1 LLVKLWSFVMEELLT
16 NPDFA
21 YLVLVGSV
29 LLASLALINPGTG
42 ILELLALVGL
52 ILAGVEIYFNEIN
65 PWALVLLVFGVFPF
79 LLAVRRSQKMRYLV
93 VAIASFVLGSA
104 FLFKGEGLQPAVNP
118 FLALIVSVL
127 SSGFMWIV
135 ISKSV
140 EASMAPPV
148 QDLGRLIGKMGETKT
163 DVHKEG
169 SVQVE
174 GELWSAR
181 SKQPIPMG
189 AQIRVL
195 SRDGFILDV
204 EQVEET

>member
-1 LLVKLWSFVMEELLT
+1 MEELLT

-42 ILELLALVGL
+42 ILELLALVAL

-65 PWALVLLVFGVFPF
+65 PWAFVLLVFGVFPF
-79 LLAVRRSQKMRYLV
+79 MLAVRRSYKMRYLV
-93 VAIASFVLGSA
+93 VAIASFVVGSI
-104 FLFKGEGLQPAVNP
+104 FLFKGEGFQPAVNP
-118 FLALIVSVL
+118 FLAIIVSVL
-127 SSGFMWIV
+127 GGGFMWIV
-135 ISKSV
+135 VSKSV
-140 EASMAPPV
+140 EASLAPPV
-148 QDLGRLIGKMGETKT
+148 QDLGRLIGETGEAKT

-169 SVQVE
+169 SVQVD

-189 AQIRVL
+189 SQIRVL

>member
-1 LLVKLWSFVMEELLT
+1 MEEILT
-16 NPDFA
+16 NPNFA

-29 LLASLALINPGTG
+29 LLASIALINPGTG

-52 ILAGVEIYFNEIN
+52 ILAGVEMYFNEIN
-65 PWALVLLVFGVFPF
+65 PWALLLLIFGVFPF
-79 LLAVRRSQKMRYLV
+79 MLAVRRSHKMRYLV
-93 VAIASFVLGSA
+93 IAIASFVVGSA
-104 FLFKGEGLQPAVNP
+104 FLFKGEGMQPAVNP

-127 SSGFMWIV
+127 AGGFMWIV
-135 ISKSV
+135 VSKSV
-140 EASMAPPV
+140 EASLAPPV
-148 QDLGRLIGKMGETKT
+148 LDLSRLIGEDGEAKT

-181 SKQPIPMG
+181 SKEPIPKG
-189 AQIRVL
+189 AQIRVR

-204 EQVEET
+204 EQIEEA